1 LQAPTIPSGLTAQEI
16 TNNSI
21 SIRWNSSTDNRTV
34 KAYEV
39 YVDDKLVTTS
49 TLSNFKITGLAEFK
63 DHSIRV
69 AAVDSSDNVS
79 AKSSAISAKT
89 LDRTAPTLPT
99 GFTQSEVKDHSFKV
113 SWLPSTDAG
122 GSGVSHYEVY
132 LNGALMN
139 GKVTDTSFVFTKLV
153 PAKAYNV
160 KLIARDIAG
169 NPTAF
174 TPIYVV
180 TTAKDT
186 TPPSTPGVLS
196 ASLIKSTSLRISW
209 PISNDNVA
217 VSGYEIHVNGSLFLD
232 SKSVANAVDLIGLK
246 NFTSYKIKVRAYDAN
261 RNYSAF
267 NPEIAV
273 RTLDTIKPPAPTN
286 LKVTELNRTTVR
298 LSWAAVKDDSGI
310 NTYDIYINGF
320 KKGTTKTLSF
330 DVIGLT
336 SVSNKFQVM
345 AIDNAKN
352 SSVLSASVTY
362 TRRSVLDIKGKT
374 ILVNGKLLT
383 LPAGITPVVRNG
395 SSFVPAK
402 PIFEALGYKFVYDTK
417 LKLVTIT
424 NSTYRLSFTV
434 GKSAYRVNNTIVK
447 TFTVLPYEATGSVMM
462 PAKFFQTELNMIVN
476 FSSK

>member
-1 LQAPTIPSGLTAQEI
+1 
-16 TNNSI
+16 
-21 SIRWNSSTDNRTV
+21 
-34 KAYEV
+34 
-39 YVDDKLVTTS
+39 
-49 TLSNFKITGLAEFK
+49 
-63 DHSIRV
+63 
-69 AAVDSSDNVS
+69 
-79 AKSSAISAKT
+79 
-89 LDRTAPTLPT
+89 
-99 GFTQSEVKDHSFKV
+99 
-113 SWLPSTDAG
+113 
-122 GSGVSHYEVY
+122 
-132 LNGALMN
+132 M
-139 GKVTDTSFVFTKLV
+139 
-153 PAKAYNV
+153 
-160 KLIARDIAG
+160 
-169 NPTAF
+169 
-174 TPIYVV
+174 
-180 TTAKDT
+180 
-186 TPPSTPGVLS
+186 
-196 ASLIKSTSLRISW
+196 
-209 PISNDNVA
+209 
-217 VSGYEIHVNGSLFLD
+217 
-232 SKSVANAVDLIGLK
+232 
-246 NFTSYKIKVRAYDAN
+246 
-261 RNYSAF
+261 
-267 NPEIAV
+267 

-298 LSWAAVKDDSGI
+298 LSWAAVQDDSGI
-310 NTYDIYINGF
+310 NTYDIYINGV

-336 SVSNKFQVM
+336 AASNKFQVM
-345 AIDNAKN
+345 AIDNSKN